1 MFLKNLTIGSATD
14 VPRYCRV
21 SKTTVNLQEPQN
33 YSDWSCLPKIDKG
46 GKETVSSSSALL
58 QTDIS
63 VMFGLESVL
72 CALPLTDLMKL
83 LEKSRGLVSRSVSY

>member
-1 MFLKNLTIGSATD
+1 MFLKNLTIGSAAD

-33 YSDWSCLPKIDKG
+33 YSDWSCLPKIP
-46 GKETVSSSSALL
+46 KETVSSALL

-63 VMFGLESVL
+63 VMFGLEGVL
-72 CALPLTDLMKL
+72 RALPLRDLMKL
-83 LEKSRGLVSRSVSY
+83 LEKSRGLVLRSVSY

>member
-46 GKETVSSSSALL
+46 SKETVFSSALL

-63 VMFGLESVL
+63 VMFGLEGVL
-72 CALPLTDLMKL
+72 PALPLRDLMKL
-83 LEKSRGLVSRSVSY
+83 LEKSRGLVLRSVSY